1 MKSDYLFKFIL
12 IGDSGVGKSCILNRF
27 TNHGFESV
35 YDATIGV
42 EFNARAIE
50 ISEKTIKLQIWDTA
64 GQETFRSITRSYFRG
79 SMGALLIY
87 DITQRETFNHLN
99 SWLEDILEH
108 SSPDIEI
115 MVIGNKNDLTELRQV
130 EFEEGEKFAKEKG
143 LTFLETSAKDNIN
156 IEESFTK
163 IAENIFNQVESGEIV
178 LNSSI
183 KQIQLKNHPI
193 YDENEIEKEKVKKKG
208 CC

>member
-27 TNHGFESV
+27 TNDGFESI

-50 ISEKTIKLQIWDTA
+50 ILEKTIKLQIWDTA

-87 DITQRETFNHLN
+87 DISQRETFNHLN
-99 SWLEDILEH
+99 SWLEDVLKH

-130 EFEEGEKFAKEKG
+130 EYEEGEKFAKEKG
-143 LTFLETSAKDNIN
+143 LTFLETSAKENVN

-193 YDENEIEKEKVKKKG
+193 YDENEIEKEEVKKKG